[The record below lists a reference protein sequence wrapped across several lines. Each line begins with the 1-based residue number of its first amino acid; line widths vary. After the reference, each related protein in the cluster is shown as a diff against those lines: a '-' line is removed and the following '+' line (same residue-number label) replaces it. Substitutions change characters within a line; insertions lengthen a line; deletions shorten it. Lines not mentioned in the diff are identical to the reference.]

1 MEDKNGARIKGRR
14 RLPRN
19 IADRPSREVMEL
31 IFGKRI
37 MREIDKLLEELNG
50 DERPAQGSYETLGVG
65 LGGNSKD
72 SP

>member
-1 MEDKNGARIKGRR
+1 
-14 RLPRN
+14 
-19 IADRPSREVMEL
+19 MEL